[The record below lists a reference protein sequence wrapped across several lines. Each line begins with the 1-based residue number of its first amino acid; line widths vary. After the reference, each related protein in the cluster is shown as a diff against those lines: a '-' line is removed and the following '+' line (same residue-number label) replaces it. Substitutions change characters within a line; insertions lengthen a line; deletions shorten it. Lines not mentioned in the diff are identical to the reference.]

1 MPHGQRA
8 CLILRIG
15 RHCLKSCGPQTIQ
28 SLRFMNGKRLA
39 DRDLGDDVGRRSVRP
54 SRRLQKLCSCPKYGY
69 SLCIFMPGNVCQERF
84 RKRNV
89 FQCVLKEELYQ

>member
-1 MPHGQRA
+1 MPHGERA
-8 CLILRIG
+8 CLILGIG
-15 RHCLKSCGPQTIQ
+15 RHDCLKSRKPQ
-28 SLRFMNGKRLA
+28 RFMNGKRLA